1 MIGQA
6 SKTVAKKTKGL
17 YPAPR
22 AILDVISHGLT
33 YGFEKGL
40 EKESEEFA
48 RLSQT
53 PESQGLISIHFGQT
67 HLKKNHYGEP
77 QNKTKNIGILGAGL
91 MGAGIGLVSLQRN
104 IMYF

>member
-33 YGFEKGL
+33 YGFEK
-40 EKESEEFA
+40 
-48 RLSQT
+48 
-53 PESQGLISIHFGQT
+53 
-67 HLKKNHYGEP
+67 
-77 QNKTKNIGILGAGL
+77 
-91 MGAGIGLVSLQRN
+91 V
-104 IMYF
+104 